1 MKKVLFSLFVVG
13 LCLSGASDVNAV
25 YVDDATTAWRDT
37 GGAGGC
43 PPSVYAFGTTTEE
56 LYTSGQGST
65 VTRCQLVWQDLTE
78 NANGKSVVFTA
89 SSTAFRNG
97 TTSGMACSIL
107 LGTYSGGTFTQTSSR
122 TLASLGPGDTGNPI
136 NTYNGSTSAFTA
148 SSDFAFALSVSDNS
162 DTNFFCSTVITS
174 ITYDGVEVLYV
185 PLPTPTTPVPVTG
198 FTETFDTSSTTA
210 GTALKD
216 TWGTIGW
223 IQPSAGSGSYT
234 VTATGTAPSSPNVAS
249 PSGTKSVGFYVA
261 TSTKIY
267 YESEIFMG
275 TNTDFSFN
283 IWQNGVVGSSMSGT
297 DQLSVNLCTRSSC
310 GLGVPQITIS
320 SVGSL
325 FSCTLLQATSTYTG
339 DSWTDFKLL
348 FDADNGTV
356 DVYVG
361 TTRFSTI
368 CNNSFTIASPIV
380 EISPTASID
389 NVYVALDGDAPVL
402 PTDPLAPPP
411 DFDIIYLPNVGEY
424 DTRFTDIEVT
434 TVASSTEV
442 TLDYYLD
449 PEEYDPAYPFK
460 DPQTIRLQL
469 YHSTSTSNDPQ
480 IPRTA
485 EFTRSPTST
494 GDVTQVIPLN
504 IWGTP
509 LPQGNYE
516 LSASFSNALCFF
528 GRANSDFTDCPFF
541 GIGVQIA
548 FTVDG
553 AGAITVVNEAFTD
566 DHNEGEFDNLDD
578 TFFAQLI
585 GPVNTVLYQKHPTAW
600 IFQLLYIIKE
610 ASLREQS
617 EATTT
622 INLPFFFGLDNI
634 EEDTWLTAGLEFG
647 KEAVGDLSEPIPFT
661 LVEDGCRAFDDM
673 VFQDENEEEIMSC
686 NTMRSFIAAS
696 LWIGFVA
703 FCAICTRYIFRFNQS
718 DRGNVEFK

>member
-1 MKKVLFSLFVVG
+1 MKKLLLALFVVG
-13 LCLSGASDVNAV
+13 LCLSGASDVNAY
-25 YVDDATTAWRDT
+25 YVDEGVPVQRAESGDNCNSTSIATTSTYIHTAGPGSHLSTCHKGIFWDDVDAGTVTTITVVASTTAVFT
-37 GGAGGC
+37 GGTLSSGSCRIRMGTWNGSAITWLASGVSVVSWSVNPSAGSSSGR
-43 PPSVYAFGTTTEE
+43 ATTT
-56 LYTSGQGST
+56 LSG
-65 VTRCQLVWQDLTE
+65 VTNFVP
-78 NANGKSVVFTA
+78 TA
-89 SSTAFRNG
+89 EVAWGDTDVNCI
-97 TTSGMACSIL
+97 TDIVSIL
-107 LGTYSGGTFTQTSSR
+107 
-122 TLASLGPGDTGNPI
+122 
-136 NTYNGSTSAFTA
+136 
-148 SSDFAFALSVSDNS
+148 
-162 DTNFFCSTVITS
+162 
-174 ITYDGVEVLYV
+174 YDGVEVLSTI
-185 PLPTPTTPVPVTG
+185 PPSQTTPTPTNG
-198 FTETFDTSSTTA
+198 FTETFDTASTTA

-223 IQPSAGSGSYT
+223 VQPSAGSGSYT

-411 DFDIIYLPNVGEY
+411 DFGIIYLPNVGEY
-424 DTRFTDIEVT
+424 DTRFTDIEVATVGT
-434 TVASSTEV
+434 TTSV

-449 PEEYDPAYPFK
+449 PEEYDPTYPFK

-469 YHSTSTSNDPQ
+469 YYSTSTSNEPQ
-480 IPRTA
+480 IPRSA
-485 EFTRSPTST
+485 EYTRSPTST

-528 GRANSDFTDCPFF
+528 GRPNGIFNDCPFF

-585 GPVNTVLYQKHPTAW
+585 GPVNTVMYQKHPTAW
-600 IFQLLYIIKE
+600 IFQFLYILKE
-610 ASLREQS
+610 ASEREQL

-622 INLPFFFGLDNI
+622 IQLPFFYGLDHI
-634 EEDTWLTAGLEFG
+634 EEDTWLSAGLEFG
-647 KEAVGDLSEPIPFT
+647 KETVGDLSKPIPFT
-661 LVEDGCRAFDDM
+661 IVEDGCRAFDDM
-673 VFQDENEEEIMSC
+673 VFQDENEEEIISC
-686 NTMRSFIAAS
+686 TTFRSFIAAAI
-696 LWIGFVA
+696 WIGFVV
-703 FCAICTRYIFRFNQS
+703 FCLILTRQIFKFNKA
-718 DRGNVEFK
+718 DWAGEGFM